1 VTWLIPA
8 AYFVFFALIVLAY
21 ARRGP
26 LLADYPPRIDGPLV
40 SIIIPARNES
50 PNIERCVRSVLATAY
65 GAVEVIVVDDRSS
78 DDTAEIV
85 ERIAASPDVAGD
97 RLRLIRG
104 AELPPDGDWFG
115 KQWALIQG
123 YRAARGELL
132 LFTDADTTHTPE
144 LLPRTVA
151 ALERERVD
159 LVTVLPCQEMG
170 SFWERLIQPQVFVV
184 LGSRAGDLRRINRTR
199 TSWNAI
205 ANGQYILTTRA
216 AYDAVGTHAA
226 VRHTVVDDLA
236 LAQSY
241 VRAGRDIFLV
251 HAVEFMTTR
260 MYRSLREILEGW
272 SKNLALGV
280 PLMMPP
286 LPLLRRLVPWAMWL
300 PALCWVVPPLA
311 WAATGAPV
319 AAATT
324 GISLLIWAEVHR
336 REGAPLWYVPL
347 YPLGA
352 VMVALIMLRSAWR
365 GGRKV
370 EWRGRVYRTD
380 G

>member
-1 VTWLIPA
+1 VIWLIPA
-8 AYFVFFALIVLAY
+8 GYLAVLALILVSF

-26 LLADYPPRIDGPLV
+26 LLADYPPRTDGPLV
-40 SIIIPARNES
+40 SVIIPARNEAL
-50 PNIERCVRSVLATAY
+50 NIERCLRSVLATAY
-65 GAVEVIVVDDRSS
+65 RTVEVIVVDDRSR
-78 DDTAEIV
+78 DGTAEIV
-85 ERIAASPDVAGD
+85 ERIAASPEARS
-97 RLRLIRG
+97 RLRLLRG
-104 AELPPDGDWFG
+104 AELPAEGGWFG

-123 YRAARGELL
+123 YRAARGEIL
-132 LFTDADTTHTPE
+132 LFTDADTAHGPQ

-159 LVTVLPCQEMG
+159 LLTVLPRLEMG
-170 SFWERLIQPQVFVV
+170 GFWERVVQPQVFVV

-199 TSWNAI
+199 IAWNAI

-216 AYDAVGTHAA
+216 AYEAVGTHAT
-226 VRHTVVDDLA
+226 VRHTVVEDLA

-251 HAVEFMTTR
+251 HAVEFMGTR
-260 MYRSLREILEGW
+260 MYRSLREIFEGW

-286 LPLLRRLVPWAMWL
+286 VPWLRRIVPWLMWL
-300 PALCWVVPPLA
+300 PMLCWVLPPLF
-311 WAATGAPV
+311 WALTGAPA

-324 GISLLIWAEVHR
+324 AVSLLIWGAVYRDLE
-336 REGAPLWYVPL
+336 APLWYAPL

-352 VMVALIMLRSAWR
+352 TMVAVIMLRSAWR

>member
-1 VTWLIPA
+1 MIWLIPA
-8 AYFVFFALIVLAY
+8 AYLVFLMLILVAY

-26 LLADYPPRIDGPLV
+26 LLADYPPPGGGPPV
-40 SIIIPARNES
+40 SVIIPARNEAL
-50 PNIERCVRSVLATAY
+50 NIERCVRSVLATGYA
-65 GAVEVIVVDDRSS
+65 AVEVIVVDDRSS
-78 DDTAEIV
+78 DATAQIV
-85 ERIAASPDVAGD
+85 ERIAAEPTAAG
-97 RLRLIRG
+97 RLRLVRG

-123 YRAARGELL
+123 YRLARGELL
-132 LFTDADTTHTPE
+132 LFTDADTAHGPE
-144 LLPRTVA
+144 LLPRCVA

-159 LVTVLPCQEMG
+159 LLTVLPRQEMG
-170 SFWERLIQPQVFVV
+170 GFWERLIQPQVFVA
-184 LGSRAGDLRRINRTR
+184 LASRAGDLRRINRTR
-199 TSWNAI
+199 IPWNAI
-205 ANGQYILTTRA
+205 ANGQFILTTRA
-216 AYDAVGTHAA
+216 AYEAVGTHAA
-226 VRHTVVDDLA
+226 VRHTVVEDLA

-241 VRAGRDIFLV
+241 VRAGRDIFLI
-251 HAVEFMTTR
+251 HAVEFMSTR

-286 LPLLRRLVPWAMWL
+286 VPLLRRVVPWAMWL
-300 PALCWVVPPLA
+300 PMLCWVAPPVA
-311 WAATGAPV
+311 WALSGSPV

-324 GISLLIWAEVHR
+324 AISLLIWGEVYR

-352 VMVALIMLRSAWR
+352 MMVALIMLRSAWR